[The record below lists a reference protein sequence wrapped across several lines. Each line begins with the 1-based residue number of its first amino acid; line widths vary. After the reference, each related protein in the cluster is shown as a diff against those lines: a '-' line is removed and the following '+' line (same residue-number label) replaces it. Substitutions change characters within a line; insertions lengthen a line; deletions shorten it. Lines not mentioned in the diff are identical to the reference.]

1 VRKIFEEEK
10 ETWSEDA
17 RKIMGGIVRMR
28 DSGLRRLRKKLDPI
42 DSVAK
47 QTIDDWDAE
56 AASLN
61 ETIRAF
67 EEHAKKGAG
76 AFAWKG
82 QMMDQPHLTRA
93 KKIADRARRAG
104 VI

>member
-1 VRKIFEEEK
+1 
-10 ETWSEDA
+10 
-17 RKIMGGIVRMR
+17 MR
-28 DSGLRRLRKKLDPI
+28 VK
-42 DSVAK
+42 VAA
-47 QTIDDWDAE
+47 I
-56 AASLN
+56 AASICLALPFSVSLYAA
-61 ETIRAF
+61 EKQDPDKTLTCKDGTT
-67 EEHAKKGAG
+67 EHAGKGAG